1 MAWIELHQTLPRHPK
16 LARLANRLR
25 IPRAQAAGH
34 LTFLWLWALD
44 YCPTGDLSALEPAE
58 ISAAADFGGDAEL
71 FAKSLKEAGWID
83 EDGCIH
89 DWHEYAGRLVDERVQ
104 SKERMRAYRERK
116 RTAQMGAP
124 PVTPNV
130 RVTSGERAELPYST
144 QPNQAALHTQR
155 ARETFPTLDEVQAEA
170 QLRCVPPEVA
180 EAFWNHFESSG
191 WVDRHG
197 NPIQSW
203 RPKLRKWWTDE
214 QQRQAQERQ
223 QRRAPAGERREIQE
237 SVQPRIL

>member
-44 YCPTGDLSALEPAE
+44 YCPTGNLSALEPAE

-71 FAKSLKEAGWID
+71 FAKSLRESGWID

-89 DWHEYAGRLVDERVQ
+89 DWHEYAGRLVDERIQ

-116 RTAQMGAP
+116 RAAQEHSP

-130 RVTSGERAELPYST
+130 RVTNTERAELPYST
-144 QPNQAALHTQR
+144 QPNPIAATDRQR
-155 ARETFPTLDEVQAEA
+155 GREAYPALAEVQAEA
-170 QLRCVPPEVA
+170 SLRGVPPDVA
-180 EAFWNHFESSG
+180 EAFWNHFEAAG
-191 WVDRHG
+191 WVDRNGH
-197 NPIQSW
+197 PVVSW
-203 RPKLRKWWTDE
+203 RPKLANWWVNE
-214 QQRQAQERQ
+214 QQRRSQGRSGGALR
-223 QRRAPAGERREIQE
+223 GEQREISE
-237 SVQPRIL
+237 RVEPRIL